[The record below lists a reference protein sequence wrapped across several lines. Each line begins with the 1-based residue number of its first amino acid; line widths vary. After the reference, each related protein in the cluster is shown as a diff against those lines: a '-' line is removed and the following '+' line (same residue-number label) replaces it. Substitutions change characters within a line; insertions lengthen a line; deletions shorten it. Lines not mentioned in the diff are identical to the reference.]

1 MYVRT
6 NVVLWFG
13 WSLLSAAG
21 PGVPVPRADVLAARP
36 GCDAAQ
42 PAGVV
47 ISEIM
52 YHPCH
57 GPYEAENTGL
67 EWIELFNN
75 GAEPVRLDRWR
86 FSDGVDFVFPHV
98 VLGPGQYLVVAADPN
113 AFAGVYPD
121 VDHVIGGWRKRLSNS
136 GETLE
141 LVDEAGVR
149 IDALTYADEG
159 DWAVRELGPV
169 DHGHRGWLWADDH
182 DGGGK
187 SLERV
192 NLRLC
197 SGYGRNWRASEQSGG
212 TPGRLNSVYR
222 ADAAPMIVD
231 ARHHPAVP
239 DSVTPVTVTCRVVDE
254 TTSDLQVVLHHRP
267 DAADDFSEQTM
278 HDDGR
283 HADGDAADGTYGAR
297 IEPHADGTVVEF
309 YIEARDEVGGR
320 RTWPALACVDGVP
333 AQVANALYVV
343 DDSAALDP
351 AAGIDTTVSFYL
363 VLTGRELA
371 ELNEI
376 GDKHYEGRLFAGEA
390 MSNAEMNATFISV
403 GPNDTDVRYRV
414 GVRNRGNRKR
424 ADPPMSYRVNFPT
437 DGKYNGARALNLNS
451 KYPHLELMGS
461 VLFRMAGVAAADV
474 GIVRLSVNGAEPAQ
488 SDYGRTYGFY
498 SAVEVLDADWAERH
512 FPHDDNG
519 NLYRCTYY
527 DDAVHPKTYA
537 DLYYKEDPGDTPEPN
552 AYRDNYPKQTNK
564 AADDWTDLF
573 ALIDTLNNPD
583 ILDDEYVTAVGEV
596 TDLPQWLRFLAAD
609 ALMGNREGG
618 LTSGSGDDYAL
629 YRGVEDRRFVL
640 VPHDLDTVLGQ
651 GDHSY
656 QPDRDI
662 FVYADVRGL
671 RRLLNHPQVVQLYYA
686 QYRDLA
692 RTVFSPE
699 SFDPMVDELL
709 GPWVP
714 DREINGPTGI
724 KQFMRDRLASILY
737 GGYPDPDTAPQIPPD
752 SGTLTPPA
760 APQQ

>member
-1 MYVRT
+1 MYVLT

-13 WSLLSAAG
+13 WSLLSGAD
-21 PGVPVPRADVLAARP
+21 PGVWAPRADALAARGP
-36 GCDAAQ
+36 CDPAQ
-42 PAGVV
+42 PAGMV

-67 EWIELFNN
+67 EWIELLNN
-75 GAEPVRLDRWR
+75 GAEPVRLEGWR
-86 FSDGVDFVFPHV
+86 FSDGVDFAFPHV
-98 VLGPGQYLVVAADPN
+98 VLDPGQYLVVAADPN
-113 AFAGVYPD
+113 AFAGAYPD
-121 VDHVIGGWRKRLSNS
+121 VANVIGGWRKRLSNS

-169 DHGHRGWLWADDH
+169 DHEHRGWLWADDH

-192 NLRLC
+192 NPGLC
-197 SGYGRNWRASEQSGG
+197 HGYGQNWQASEEFGG
-212 TPGRLNSVYR
+212 TPGRLNSAHQ
-222 ADAAPMIVD
+222 ADTAPMILDV
-231 ARHHPAVP
+231 RHDPAVP
-239 DSVTPVTVTCRVVDE
+239 DSVASVTVTCHVVDE
-254 TTSDLQVVLHHRP
+254 KTSGLEVVLHRRH
-267 DAADDFSEQTM
+267 DVADDFSEQTM
-278 HDDGR
+278 LDDGQHDDG
-283 HADGDAADGTYGAR
+283 DAVDGTYGAR
-297 IEPHADGTVVEF
+297 IEPHADGSVVEF
-309 YIEARDEVGGR
+309 YIEARDEGGGS
-320 RTWPALACVDGVP
+320 RTWPAPADVDGIP

-343 DDSAALDP
+343 DDSAASDP
-351 AAGIDTTVSFYL
+351 AEEVGTTVSYYL
-363 VLTGRELA
+363 IMTNRELD
-371 ELNEI
+371 ELDDI
-376 GDKHYEGRLFAGEA
+376 GDKHYEGHLFASEA
-390 MSNAEMNATFISV
+390 MSNAQMNATFISV
-403 GPNDTDVRYRV
+403 GPDGTDIRYQV

-424 ADPPMSYRVNFPT
+424 ADPPMSYRVNFPS
-437 DGKYNGARALNLNS
+437 DRPWNGARALNLNS

-461 VLFRMAGVAAADV
+461 VLFQMAGLAAADV
-474 GIVRLSVNGAEPAQ
+474 DIVRLSVNGTEPAQ
-488 SDYGRTYGFY
+488 SDYGHTYGFY

-527 DDAVHPKTYA
+527 DDGVHSKTYA
-537 DLYYKEDPGDTPEPN
+537 DLYYKEDPGDTPDPN

-573 ALIDTLNNPD
+573 VLIDALNNPD
-583 ILDDEYVTAVGEV
+583 IPDDEYVTAIDAVM
-596 TDLPQWLRFLAAD
+596 DLRQWVRFLAAD

-629 YRGVEDRRFVL
+629 YRGVEDPRFVL

-662 FVYADVRGL
+662 FVYAGVKGL

-692 RTVFSPE
+692 QTVFAPE
-699 SFDPMVDELL
+699 TFDPLVDALL
-709 GPWVP
+709 GHWVP
-714 DREINGPTGI
+714 DREINGSTGI
-724 KQFMRDRLASILY
+724 KQFVRDRLASILY
-737 GGYPDPDTAPQIPPD
+737 GGYPDPDTTPQVPPD
-752 SGTLTPPA
+752 TEPEP
-760 APQQ
+760 